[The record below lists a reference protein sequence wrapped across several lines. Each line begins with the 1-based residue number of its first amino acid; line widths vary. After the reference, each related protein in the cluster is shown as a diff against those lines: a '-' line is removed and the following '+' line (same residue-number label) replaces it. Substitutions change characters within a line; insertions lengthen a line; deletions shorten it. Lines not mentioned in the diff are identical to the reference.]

1 MPGWDGNGDFS
12 VTYNW
17 NTDKANSIPITASRM
32 EQVTGVDIVGGLNN
46 CRTLDGQNAPSAALP
61 MATYNHTNV
70 GNATARNQ
78 YLTMGQYQDNGGVYF
93 NSSGSANAYVLSL
106 SPAIQNYTAGQEFV
120 FNANF
125 ANTGSATI
133 DVSGLGAKTLQ
144 YAGLN
149 LVGGEIDSGQIVKI
163 VYDGTNFQILSNLND
178 AYNSLKLLL
187 NMEIL
192 S

>member
-1 MPGWDGNGDFS
+1 MAGWDGVGNFT

-17 NTDKANSIPITASRM
+17 EDDKANSIPITAARV

-46 CRTLDGQNAPSAALP
+46 CRTLDGQNAPTAALP

-70 GNATARNQ
+70 GNATARNE

-93 NSSGSANAYVLSL
+93 TSTGSSNAYVLAL
-106 SPAIQNYTAGQEFV
+106 SPAITAYAAGQEFV

-133 DVSGLGAKTLQ
+133 NVSGLGAKTLQ
-144 YAGLN
+144 YAGRN

-178 AYNSLKLLL
+178 EYNSLNILL